1 MKPISLQKQLVLRLL
16 VVVTCL
22 WVIGLSIATIQLHK
36 ELNKTFDSALQETA
50 ERILPLALVEIY
62 NREESKLLQH
72 LPPLGAHKERLTYQV
87 RNASNQVLLQSHTA
101 QQHKVSIAL
110 RDGFE
115 SQDGFRIFTVSAV
128 QGAYFIQVAEPLS
141 HRQEA
146 VLHTLLIMTIPL
158 LVLLPMCLLMAVFL
172 VRQVINP
179 IKQYGKQLALRGA
192 GDLTPI
198 VPEHL
203 PLELE
208 PMTQAVNQ
216 LMLRVQTALK
226 TERHFTANAA
236 HELRTPLATM
246 MAQTQRLEK
255 TSSDEASRLKA
266 GQLVITLNHLV
277 SLSDKLL
284 QLAKADSSGLLTDK
298 PQNLSALLVL
308 IVEEYLRSGRLNISL
323 QLPEQALMACID
335 ADAFYILSKNLI
347 ENAVKHGDANE
358 PIHIQLSDKGELRA
372 VNACDSLSAEQLK
385 RLHERFFR
393 ASSSTSGSGLGLAIV
408 EALVKG
414 IGGQLTFLSPA
425 SDSTRGFEAV
435 IQLPIQ

>member
-1 MKPISLQKQLVLRLL
+1 MRPISLQKQLVLRLL
-16 VVVTCL
+16 IVVACL
-22 WVIGLSIATIQLHK
+22 WVLGLVIATMQLNE

-62 NREESKLLQH
+62 NREESKLLQQ
-72 LPPLGAHKERLTYQV
+72 LPALGAHKERLTYQV
-87 RNASNQVLLQSHTA
+87 RNAANQVLLQSHTA
-101 QQHKVSIAL
+101 QQHDFNLAL

-115 SQDGFRIFTVSAV
+115 SQDGYRVFTVSAV

-141 HRQEA
+141 HRREA
-146 VLHTLLIMTIPL
+146 VLHTLLIMAIPL
-158 LVLLPMCLLMAVFL
+158 LVLLPLCLLMAIFL

-179 IKQYGKQLALRGA
+179 VTQYGKQLALRGA

-198 VPEHL
+198 IPEHL

-216 LMLRVQTALK
+216 LMLRLQTALE

-255 TSSDEASRLKA
+255 TLSDEASRLKA
-266 GQLVITLNHLV
+266 GQLVVTLNHLV

-298 PQNLSALLVL
+298 PENLSALLLL
-308 IVEEYLRSGRLNISL
+308 IVDEYVRSGKHDIRL
-323 QLPEQALMACID
+323 QLPEQVLMACID
-335 ADAFYILSKNLI
+335 ADAFYILAKNLI

-358 PIHIQLSDKGELRA
+358 SIHVQLSNKGELRV
-372 VNACDSLSAEQLK
+372 VNACEPLSAEQLK

-393 ASSSTSGSGLGLAIV
+393 ASSNTSGSGLGLAIV

-414 IGGQLTFLSPA
+414 IGAQLKFLSPA
-425 SDSTRGFEAV
+425 TDSKRGFEAV